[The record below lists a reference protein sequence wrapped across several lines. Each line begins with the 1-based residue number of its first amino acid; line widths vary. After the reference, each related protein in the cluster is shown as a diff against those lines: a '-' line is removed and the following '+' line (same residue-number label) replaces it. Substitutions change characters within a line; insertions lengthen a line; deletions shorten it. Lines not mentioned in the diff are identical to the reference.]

1 MTKGLQEPE
10 IRENQSNTVSSGHER
25 SAPLRRS
32 SQLALP
38 VQDQTGQQSNI
49 EEEDSHDLTPPLL
62 SLGSNQQLVASRKSE
77 SVYFLQICDPW

>member
-49 EEEDSHDLTPPLL
+49 EEEDMTSHLP
-62 SLGSNQQLVASRKSE
+62 SSHWGVISS
-77 SVYFLQICDPW
+77 W